1 MKSSNI
7 LLITDNNDAW
17 KDLTEKFALLRNSD
31 EIISVDFSAAEQIL
45 EEIAPKVIFLC
56 AQDCAIV
63 QETLLNIKKINP
75 RSIVICAF
83 EKYNQD
89 LILSLYDSGMDD
101 YILTDSEPADVLIK
115 TVNALKLSAEREKAE
130 LNQNLLEN
138 IGALSNGFYTENY
151 ADELFENVFESE
163 KPKSATLVI
172 LTYDE
177 LDKALFDCGKLSCAI
192 KNSIRKNDI
201 AAAFPSGKFYIL
213 LENADIEGAKKV
225 YKKIK
230 NSLEDEFRIKAG
242 ICEVCAKSF
251 KETEQKSTSALTD
264 AMLSTYDF
272 VIYQEK
278 EISETDD
285 WSLEPEKENKQKD
298 FKFFRQ
304 LFLNKMEK
312 VITPVFYKLQNAYD
326 GRLEDTQIEQYTNE
340 NRCIFNLK
348 NPKQTSR
355 LTITYPGFAKAV
367 IYITHSGLDSPEN
380 KEYVLALKDL
390 TELLLTALTEDFIKD
405 FQNCIEQKE
414 I

>member
-1 MKSSNI
+1 
-7 LLITDNNDAW
+7 
-17 KDLTEKFALLRNSD
+17 
-31 EIISVDFSAAEQIL
+31 
-45 EEIAPKVIFLC
+45 
-56 AQDCAIV
+56 
-63 QETLLNIKKINP
+63 
-75 RSIVICAF
+75 
-83 EKYNQD
+83 
-89 LILSLYDSGMDD
+89 
-101 YILTDSEPADVLIK
+101 
-115 TVNALKLSAEREKAE
+115 
-130 LNQNLLEN
+130 
-138 IGALSNGFYTENY
+138 
-151 ADELFENVFESE
+151 
-163 KPKSATLVI
+163 
-172 LTYDE
+172 
-177 LDKALFDCGKLSCAI
+177 
-192 KNSIRKNDI
+192 
-201 AAAFPSGKFYIL
+201 
-213 LENADIEGAKKV
+213 
-225 YKKIK
+225 
-230 NSLEDEFRIKAG
+230 
-242 ICEVCAKSF
+242 
-251 KETEQKSTSALTD
+251 
-264 AMLSTYDF
+264 MLSTYDF